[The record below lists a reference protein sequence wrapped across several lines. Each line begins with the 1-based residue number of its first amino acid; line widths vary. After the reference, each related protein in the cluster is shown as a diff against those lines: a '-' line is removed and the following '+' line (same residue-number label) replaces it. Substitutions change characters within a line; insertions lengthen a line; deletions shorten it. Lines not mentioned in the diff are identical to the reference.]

1 MAVDAELQT
10 FVKDALGRGVSR
22 ASIENALRRAGWN
35 SARIT
40 AALAGYADV
49 EFPVPVPRPRAYWS
63 ARDAFLYLLLF
74 TTLYICAFQFGSLL
88 FAFIE
93 RAFPDP
99 AMRGADT
106 SPWWAAQV
114 RWSIASLV
122 VTTPVFLYLS
132 ALTGR
137 EVRREPSKRD
147 SQVRRWLTYLTLFV
161 AATVLIGDVITL
173 VYNVL
178 SGELTVRFLLKVAT
192 VGAIA
197 GSVFTYYLRDVR
209 RDDTGGA

>member
-10 FVKDALGRGVSR
+10 FVKDALGRGVPR
-22 ASIENALRRAGWN
+22 ASIEDVLRRAGWN
-35 SARIT
+35 SARI
-40 AALAGYADV
+40 ASALAGYADV
-49 EFPVPVPRPRAYWS
+49 EFAVPVPRPRAYWS

-74 TTLYICAFQFGSLL
+74 TTLYISAFQFGSLL
-88 FAFIE
+88 FAFID

-99 AMRGADT
+99 AMREVGSA
-106 SPWWAAQV
+106 SWWASQV

-122 VTTPVFLYLS
+122 VATPVFLYLS

-137 EVRREPSKRD
+137 EVQREPSKRD

-173 VYNVL
+173 VYNLL
-178 SGELTVRFLLKVAT
+178 SGELTVRFVLKVAT

-197 GSVFTYYLRDVR
+197 GSAFTYYLRDVR
-209 RDDTGGA
+209 RDDAGGA